1 MRSQKRG
8 KMTEAIHSQSSM
20 ARAEHFQ
27 HNLQPPAGIL
37 NVFSRLSYKPEYAIA
52 EFVDNS
58 TQSYLLHQE
67 ELEVLVDNF
76 IMRVHI
82 EYSPSDKTLIIK
94 DNAYGMNRERFL
106 DAITLDAKNNHQ
118 TNSRNEFGMGLKTAA
133 SWFGNIWTVES
144 TELGANEKYSATVNI
159 PYLNDSGENNVDI
172 DILKARPEEHG
183 TIIVIQELTK
193 GMGGR
198 SIEKIKSMLAS
209 MYRRDLATK
218 KIEIY
223 YNDKPI
229 LFEPYP
235 ILTYQGDSWKKDLD
249 FSFNFNEKNF
259 RVTGFAAIMEPGGHS
274 KAGFALFRRNR
285 VVYGGE
291 GRNYK
296 PSEIFGQSGS
306 QVGLKLFGELNLDDF
321 PVNQAKDGFIWDDGL
336 QDIFIE
342 ILKNNIRDYIALAK
356 ISKKERAQENQYSS
370 EESRLVQNAVEK
382 SVNKFNQNATDQ
394 LFDSKFDYDITDEEQ
409 EALEESSPGSCSR
422 EERFFEAITN
432 VESSPDF
439 ESAPR
444 SYRLNITESE
454 PIYFD
459 VAWTNNKN
467 RDWLEI
473 KKTNEDTI
481 MTHINVD
488 HPFFKP
494 FVNDRNFKITL
505 EKLVLAI
512 AASEVASL
520 EIADESGQIPCAAV
534 REGMNTFLKRL
545 A

>member
-1 MRSQKRG
+1 MQAPITNTSN
-8 KMTEAIHSQSSM
+8 
-20 ARAEHFQ
+20 EHFE

-58 TQSYLLHQE
+58 TQSYLTHQE
-67 ELEVLVDNF
+67 ALEVLVDNF
-76 IMRVHI
+76 VMRVKI
-82 EYSPSDKTLIIK
+82 EYRPSDNILIIK
-94 DNAYGMNRERFL
+94 DNAYGMNRNRFL
-106 DAITLDAKNNHQ
+106 DAITLDAKNNNQ
-118 TNSRNEFGMGLKTAA
+118 INSRNEFGMGLKTAA

-144 TELGANEKYSATVNI
+144 TELGATEKYSATVNI
-159 PYLNDSGENNVDI
+159 PYLNDSGENNIEI

-183 TIIVIQELTK
+183 TTIVIQELTK

-218 KIEIY
+218 KIEIF

-229 LFEPYP
+229 YFEPYP
-235 ILTYQGDSWKKDLD
+235 ILTYQGEVWKKDLNFD
-249 FSFNFNEKNF
+249 FNFNNKIY
-259 RVTGFAAIMEPGGHS
+259 RVTGFAAIMDPGGHS

-285 VVYGGE
+285 VVCGGE

-296 PSEIFGQSGS
+296 PYEIFSQSGS

-336 QDIFIE
+336 QDTFIE
-342 ILKNNIRDYIALAK
+342 VLKNNIRDYIALAK
-356 ISKKERAQENQYSS
+356 ISKKERAQENQYSP
-370 EESRLVQNAVEK
+370 EESERVQQAVTM
-382 SVNKFNQNATDQ
+382 SVNKSNKEATHQ
-394 LFDSKFDYDITDEEQ
+394 LFGNEFDYEITEEEQ
-409 EALEESSPGSCSR
+409 HALAETSPDFAIA
-422 EERFFEAITN
+422 EQRFSEAIAN
-432 VESSPDF
+432 EESSPDF

-444 SYRLNITESE
+444 SYTLNTTENSS
-454 PIYFD
+454 ILFN

-473 KKTNEDTI
+473 KKTDDDSI

-512 AASEVASL
+512 AASEIASFD
-520 EIADESGQIPCAAV
+520 IADEHGQIPCTAV
-534 REGMNTFLKRL
+534 REGMNIFLKRL